1 MKYFLEYESIKDYS
15 RYVGQ
20 KFYWNRDSFGNK
32 IARRRM
38 NEFMIT
44 SYSKSRD
51 IFCYRYLD
59 SGLTSDCTC
68 AMIFEGA
75 TFIDD
80 E

>member
-32 IARRRM
+32 TSRRRM
-38 NEFMIT
+38 DEFMIT

-51 IFCYRYLD
+51 IFYYRYLD
-59 SGLTSDCTC
+59 SGLTSVCTC
-68 AMIFEGA
+68 TILFEGA
-75 TFIDD
+75 NFIYD